1 MYEQLEPRNDRVQ
14 IQYGFDKITIES
26 IHDSDTVDN
35 LLDLCVRAIRGLG
48 FNFKHPHDEIAEYE
62 RILVR
67 IAEIVEGED
76 PDPTS
81 TGDVVDA
88 VYRTVQ
94 KLLDN
99 RAEKR
104 QTIADLQEEVKE
116 LKYIRDNFQQARD
129 ALQLELSTL
138 RIGSEA
144 QKARIEELT
153 ARLQVLDGP
162 ISEKNHDTFRL
173 PHGSFAWA
181 SSTLHSGHK
190 VRRKGWGPEA
200 RSIEPTV
207 VSREMGKWSIE
218 LTGEDVFATDWV
230 KG

>member
-14 IQYGFDKITIES
+14 IQYGFDKVTIES

-48 FNFKHPHDEIAEYE
+48 FHFKHPQDEIAEYE
-62 RILVR
+62 RILFR
-67 IAEIVEGED
+67 IAEIVEEED

-81 TGDVVDA
+81 PGDVVDA

-104 QTIADLQEEVKE
+104 QTIADLREEVQD
-116 LKYIRDNFQQARD
+116 LKQIRDD
-129 ALQLELSTL
+129 LQLKVSTQQ
-138 RIGSEA
+138 IGIDA

-153 ARLQVLDGP
+153 NRLQILDGP
-162 ISEKNHDTFRL
+162 ISTKNGESFWL
-173 PHGSFAWA
+173 PSGSFAWA
-181 SSTLHSGHK
+181 SSMLSTGHK
-190 VRRKGWGPEA
+190 VRRLGWGSEA
-200 RSIEPTV
+200 RSINPAV

-218 LTGEDVFATDWV
+218 LTGEDFSAFDWIV
-230 KG
+230 G

>member
-48 FNFKHPHDEIAEYE
+48 FNFKHPQDEIAEYE

-81 TGDVVDA
+81 PGDVVDA

-99 RAEKR
+99 RAENR
-104 QTIADLQEEVKE
+104 QTIADLRKEVQN
-116 LKYIRDNFQQARD
+116 LKQNRDDLRLKVSSQQ
-129 ALQLELSTL
+129 
-138 RIGSEA
+138 IGIDA
-144 QKARIEELT
+144 QKAKIEELT
-153 ARLQVLDGP
+153 
-162 ISEKNHDTFRL
+162 SEVEKLKTCADAEGFTRWTTRN
-173 PHGSFAWA
+173 GSFMWA
-181 SSTLHSGHK
+181 LHQMREGNI
-190 VRRKGWGPEA
+190 VRRLVRERKDGSKIYSQLSPDIPSRVIRLEDYNTTGWEIV
-200 RSIEPTV
+200 R
-207 VSREMGKWSIE
+207 
-218 LTGEDVFATDWV
+218 
-230 KG
+230 